1 MSQDLGVPP
10 PPKEGNLDDGS
21 NVSFPPSLH
30 SHRVRARRAGFAC
43 GGPSQDFDPSGPC
56 PALGVAWPR
65 ASIHHQHFWATAF
78 VENISLIVKIH
89 TDWPLLT
96 HLMWDPPWSKDGTA
110 AD

>member
-43 GGPSQDFDPSGPC
+43 GGPLAKISILAAHAQHS
-56 PALGVAWPR
+56 ALLGLEPL
-65 ASIHHQHFWATAF
+65 FTT
-78 VENISLIVKIH
+78 NISR
-89 TDWPLLT
+89 PLL
-96 HLMWDPPWSKDGTA
+96 LSKTYRSLLRFTLIGHC
-110 AD
+110 

>member
-1 MSQDLGVPP
+1 MTGPTYRSPHLCTATVSGLG
-10 PPKEGNLDDGS
+10 GLGS
-21 NVSFPPSLH
+21 PVGVLAKISILAAHAQH
-30 SHRVRARRAGFAC
+30 SALLGLEPLFTTNI
-43 GGPSQDFDPSGPC
+43 SGP
-56 PALGVAWPR
+56 LL
-65 ASIHHQHFWATAF
+65 F